1 MTLEEAIKTAIS
13 YEIQIEQLYREA
25 RNLVSD
31 QAGKRLFQALAG
43 DEAGHVAYLK
53 DQLGQWRK
61 TGKISPQK
69 LEMSVPPR
77 EAVGKDIKKMNARLK
92 PEDRSDEKQML
103 SKALAVE
110 IETSRF
116 YDRMTAE
123 MSGDGRLMFARFLE
137 IENEHIA
144 MVQAE
149 LDYIS
154 RTGYWLDFKEFDMED
169 F

>member
-1 MTLEEAIKTAIS
+1 MTLEEAIKTAIAH
-13 YEIQIEQLYREA
+13 ETQIEQLYREA
-25 RNLVSD
+25 FDLVSD
-31 QAGKRLFQALAG
+31 QAGKRLFRALAE
-43 DEAGHVAYLK
+43 DEASHIAYLK
-53 DQLGQWRK
+53 DQLVQWHQA
-61 TGKISPQK
+61 GKISPEK

-77 EAVGKDIKKMNARLK
+77 DVVGKGVKEMNVRLK
-92 PEDRSDEKQML
+92 PEDRTDEKQML

-116 YDRMTAE
+116 YEQMASE
-123 MSGDGRLMFARFLE
+123 MPGEGRRLFARFLE